1 MTRQINC
8 HPVIKFSILFIF
20 LSALHYSC
28 AEKKQEA
35 PPPPDIPVVEVIQ
48 KDVPIYRQFVGQVY
62 GHSDI
67 PIRARVAGFLEGI
80 HFDEG
85 FTVKKGQLLYSIDPS
100 EFQSKVA
107 TSESH
112 LAEAKTSLAK
122 TKSDLDRI
130 KPLAEINAVSQ
141 SDLDAAQANYDASLS
156 YVDAMEANLKFA
168 NINLS
173 YCWIKSPLDG
183 VIGKTKARVGEFVG
197 KDPNP
202 VILNTVSTIDK
213 VRVDFFL
220 AEAQYIRLAREI
232 EKVRDFDNEI
242 ETKREPNLGLI
253 LADGSTF
260 KYKGLVDFINREVD
274 PETGS
279 ILIQTTFPNPD
290 RLLKPG
296 QYAKVVVKMQDVKGG
311 LLIPQRCVTELQG
324 QFSVFIINNENKVET
339 KQIVAGETIGDL
351 LLVKEGLQAGDKVV
365 IDAIQKVGTG
375 MEVNPQL
382 IEFESQSN
390 LQD

>member
-1 MTRQINC
+1 MKNFIPFNVKIGT
-8 HPVIKFSILFIF
+8 VILLIITIT
-20 LSALHYSC
+20 AC
-28 AEKKQEA
+28 GEKKQQA
-35 PPPPDIPVVEVIQ
+35 PPTPDITVVEVIQ
-48 KDVPIYRQFVGQVY
+48 KDVPIYRQYVGQVY

-80 HFDEG
+80 HFNEG
-85 FTVKKGQLLYSIDPS
+85 LAVNKGQLLYSIDPA

-107 TSESH
+107 TQESH
-112 LAEAKTSLAK
+112 LAEAKTDLAK
-122 TKSDLDRI
+122 AKSDLDRI

-141 SDLDAAQANYDASLS
+141 SDLDAAQANYDAAVS
-156 YVDAMEANLKFA
+156 YVDAQEANLKFA

-202 VILNTVSTIDK
+202 VILNTVSTIDE

-232 EKVRDFDNEI
+232 EKLRNFDNET
-242 ETKREPNLGLI
+242 ETKEREANLGLI

-260 KYKGLVDFINREVD
+260 KYKGLIDFINREVD

-279 ILIQTTFPNPD
+279 ILIQCTFPNPD
-290 RLLKPG
+290 KLLKPG
-296 QYAKVVVKMQDVKGG
+296 QYAKVVVKLKDVKGG
-311 LLIPQRCVTELQG
+311 LLIPQRCVMEMQG
-324 QFSVFIINNENKVET
+324 QYSVYVVNDENKVET
-339 KQIVAGETIGDL
+339 RQIVPGDDFGDL
-351 LLVKEGLQAGDKVV
+351 LLVNEGIQAGAKVV

-375 MEVNPQL
+375 MEVKPQL
-382 IEFESQSN
+382 IEFQSQSN
-390 LQD
+390 IQD